1 MKKKNL
7 ILGLFLFLLFTLYAT
22 AQIKTN
28 KDKLLTIAVQGKVAP
43 AKVATS
49 YTTTWDGKAKLAIG
63 VGGINY
69 DLKLGEKIFGWASSD
84 RATMGVATTGEG
96 GAWTNYTS
104 IGNVV
109 KIMGGEAR
117 GEKGIVIGKFENYV
131 LVHFPDE
138 VLEKLTIGTSLQ
150 VKASGIGLEIEGY
163 EDVFAHGISPET
175 LEKLEIKEKNGKLE
189 VPVVKEIPGLIMGQG
204 AGRGS
209 LSGNWHIQT
218 CFPPDI
224 KKYGLDDLRFG
235 DIVILKDIQTDYGM
249 GYYKGGATIGV
260 ICSGPSDISG
270 LGIGVTPILSSRFGK
285 ITGRIDP
292 TANIGKFLGI
302 KKGKSAQSSTSSALK
317 TNKDKLLTIV
327 VQGVVN
333 PAGSRGYSTTYD
345 GKPIVHLGMGS
356 INYTVSVGD
365 LAYGWANADHV
376 EPDVSFTNLD
386 GPALGILGCIGN
398 EAKLISG
405 AAKGA
410 KGIYI
415 GKHGSSMFWFPK
427 DILEQL
433 SVSDKI
439 QVKARGVG
447 LKIDGFEDVRV
458 NKVSPKLLENIGI
471 TIEGDQ
477 LVVPVVK
484 TVPGH
489 IMGSGMG
496 LGFFVL
502 ENVDYDIHTTCPETV
517 EEYDLKTL
525 RLGDLVAIQDHY
537 DYYGRGRYEGAV
549 TIGVVIHG
557 WSDIAGHGPGLDP
570 ILSALPGRIKVKI
583 DPDANT
589 AYYLGIKEKTVTE
602 E

>member
-1 MKKKNL
+1 MEKRNVFL
-7 ILGLFLFLLFTLYAT
+7 VIFLFFGICGASLG
-22 AQIKTN
+22 QIKTN

-43 AKVATS
+43 TNIDTS

-69 DLKLGEKIFGWASSD
+69 ELKLGEKICGWANSD

-104 IGNVV
+104 IGNQVR
-109 KIMGGEAR
+109 ILGGDAQ
-117 GEKGIVIGKFENYV
+117 GETGVVIGKFDNYV
-131 LVHFPDE
+131 LVHFEND
-138 VLEKLTIGTSLQ
+138 VLEKLLIGTSLQ

-163 EDVFAHGISPET
+163 EDVFTHGISPEA
-175 LEKLEIKEKNGKLE
+175 LENLGIKEIHGKLE
-189 VPVVKEIPGLIMGQG
+189 VPVVKEIPAKIMGQG

-224 KKYGLDDLRFG
+224 KKYGLDELRFG
-235 DIVILKDIQTDYGM
+235 DIVYLQDIQTDYGM
-249 GYYKGGATIGV
+249 GFYKGGATIGV
-260 ICSGPSDISG
+260 VCSTPSDISG
-270 LGIGVTPILSSRFGK
+270 LGIGVTPFLSSSAGK
-285 ITGRIDP
+285 ITSRIDP
-292 TANIGKFLGI
+292 SANIAKVLGI
-302 KKGKSAQSSTSSALK
+302 KTKKSIPPAQTTGLK
-317 TNKDKLLTIV
+317 TNKEQLLTIA
-327 VQGVVN
+327 VQGVIN
-333 PAGSRGYSTTYD
+333 PASSRGYATTYD

-376 EPDVSFTNLD
+376 EPDVSFANLE
-386 GPALGILGCIGN
+386 GPGLGILGCIGN
-398 EAKLISG
+398 EAVLISG
-405 AAKGA
+405 AAKGG

-415 GKHGSSMFWFPK
+415 GKHGSSMFWFPR

-433 SVSDKI
+433 SLSDRI

-458 NKVSPKLLENIGI
+458 NKISPELLENIGI
-471 TIEGDQ
+471 EIEGNQ
-477 LVVPVVK
+477 LIVPVVK

-489 IMGSGMG
+489 IMGSGLG

-517 EEYDLKTL
+517 AEFDLKTL

-589 AYYLGIKEKTVTE
+589 AYCLGIKEKPIR
-602 E
+602 

>member
-1 MKKKNL
+1 VRIEPTANIAKV
-7 ILGLFLFLLFTLYAT
+7 LGIKLEESNPRTKSKVL
-22 AQIKTN
+22 KTN
-28 KDKLLTIAVQGKVAP
+28 KDHLLTIAVQG
-43 AKVATS
+43 
-49 YTTTWDGKAKLAIG
+49 
-63 VGGINY
+63 
-69 DLKLGEKIFGWASSD
+69 
-84 RATMGVATTGEG
+84 
-96 GAWTNYTS
+96 
-104 IGNVV
+104 
-109 KIMGGEAR
+109 
-117 GEKGIVIGKFENYV
+117 
-131 LVHFPDE
+131 
-138 VLEKLTIGTSLQ
+138 
-150 VKASGIGLEIEGY
+150 
-163 EDVFAHGISPET
+163 
-175 LEKLEIKEKNGKLE
+175 
-189 VPVVKEIPGLIMGQG
+189 
-204 AGRGS
+204 
-209 LSGNWHIQT
+209 
-218 CFPPDI
+218 
-224 KKYGLDDLRFG
+224 
-235 DIVILKDIQTDYGM
+235 
-249 GYYKGGATIGV
+249 
-260 ICSGPSDISG
+260 
-270 LGIGVTPILSSRFGK
+270 
-285 ITGRIDP
+285 
-292 TANIGKFLGI
+292 
-302 KKGKSAQSSTSSALK
+302 
-317 TNKDKLLTIV
+317 
-327 VQGVVN
+327 VVN
-333 PAGSRGYSTTYD
+333 PASSRGYSTTYD
-345 GKPIVHLGMGS
+345 GKPIVHLGMDS

-415 GKHGSSMFWFPK
+415 GKHGNSMFWFPK
-427 DILEQL
+427 DILEKL

-447 LKIDGFEDVRV
+447 LKIHGFEDVRV
-458 NKVSPKLLENIGI
+458 NKIPPELLEAIDI
-471 TIEGDQ
+471 KIEGAQ

-484 TVPGH
+484 TIPGH

-496 LGFFVL
+496 LWDLIL

-589 AYYLGIKEKTVTE
+589 AYYLGIKEKPVRKK
-602 E
+602 